1 MRRTRQTANGKEE
14 EMTGSAKT
22 SEARGAHS
30 ELSKGDGEGEK
41 TMEKTIGS
49 AKTSETRGA
58 HSELNRGED
67 REAQL
72 H

>member
-1 MRRTRQTANGKEE
+1 
-14 EMTGSAKT
+14 MTGSAKT

-41 TMEKTIGS
+41 TIGS

-67 REAQL
+67 ERRSTAPLTIQRESEG
-72 H
+72 

>member
-1 MRRTRQTANGKEE
+1 MRRTRQTAHGREE

-41 TMEKTIGS
+41 TIGS